1 MNTPINPNPHSII
14 GLNYPNTYDQEWYQG
29 VDPMVAVEEVA
40 DDMRVF
46 VQGGHCTSEA
56 LLDAL
61 CDRAWTLRN
70 VEIVHMHSHTR
81 APHLAPEMAGHLRH
95 NAFFVGPSA
104 REAVNA
110 GRADYTPAFLSDI
123 PALLTNGLM
132 PIDVALVQVSPPD
145 AHGFCT
151 LGPSVDIAR
160 AAVDTARV
168 VIAEVNSQVPRTHGN
183 SQVHLKRFKHLI
195 WTDHP
200 LPMAPPPKVG
210 PEAAEIGRLVATLVE
225 DGATLQF
232 GIGEIPSAALA
243 ALTGKHDLG
252 IHSELISDAV
262 VDLFECGAITNQF
275 KHLDK
280 GAIVSSF
287 AVGSERL
294 MRFIDD
300 NPLVQFRPTDYTNDP
315 HLIRKQPK
323 MVSIN
328 SAIEIDLSG
337 QVCAESIGPMLYSGV
352 GGQVDF
358 LRGSALSKGGK
369 PIIALP
375 STAKRGT
382 VSRISPILSEAA
394 AVTTTRSHVH
404 YVVTEHG
411 IAYLHGLSLRERA
424 EALINIAHPD
434 FRAELRRSARTG
446 PSIVM
451 PALAN
456 GNGLTKKSGDEASHA
471 RPEEPVIR

>member
-1 MNTPINPNPHSII
+1 MSISSNPNPHAIL
-14 GLNYPNTYDQEWYQG
+14 GLHHAHTYDQDWYQG
-29 VDPMVAVEEVA
+29 VDPMVAVAEIQS
-40 DDMRVF
+40 DMRVF
-46 VQGGHCTSEA
+46 VQGGHVTSET

-61 CDRAWTLRN
+61 CDRAWTLSN

-104 REAVNA
+104 RESVNS

-123 PALLTNGLM
+123 PALLTDGLM

-160 AAVDTARV
+160 AAVDTAKV
-168 VIAEVNSQVPRTHGN
+168 VIAEINPQVPRTHGQ
-183 SQVHLKRFKHLI
+183 SQVHLKRFKHLV

-210 PEAAEIGRLVATLVE
+210 PEAAEIGRLVGTLVE
-225 DGATLQF
+225 DGSTLQF

-243 ALTGKHDLG
+243 ALTGKRDLG

-262 VDLFECGAITNQF
+262 VDLCEAGAITNRF
-275 KHLDK
+275 KHLDP
-280 GAIVSSF
+280 GTIVSSF

-294 MRFIDD
+294 MTFIDD
-300 NPLVQFRPTDYTNDP
+300 NPMVQLRPTDYTNDP
-315 HLIRKQPK
+315 HKIRKQPK

-328 SAIEIDLSG
+328 SALEIDLSG

-358 LRGSALSKGGK
+358 LRGAALSRGGK

-375 STAKRGT
+375 ATAKKGT
-382 VSRISPILSEAA
+382 LSRISPILSPGA

-404 YVVTEHG
+404 YVVTEFG
-411 IAYLHGLSLRERA
+411 IAYLHGKSLRERA

-446 PSIVM
+446 SSIVM
-451 PALAN
+451 PALAQSN
-456 GNGLTKKSGDEASHA
+456 GWP
-471 RPEEPVIR
+471 R